1 MICDDDRVVTRVR
14 RLLVALA
21 LACASVVLVQPAAQA
36 CTCAPDSTVRSQA
49 QNADVVFRGVLTEQ
63 SADRRRTTY
72 TLDVERVYQGTLT
85 ETPSVVASSSADG
98 DACGLGRLRVDR
110 AYVVFATSRDA
121 RMESAQCTGT
131 GPATPRFVRNVE
143 RVLGPGEPF
152 RPPVEEEPP
161 PADPVFTRVDDSDP
175 PEVTRVAAPGAAL
188 VIVGLLG
195 LVVFRRRA

>member
-1 MICDDDRVVTRVR
+1 LICDDGRVVTRVR

-36 CTCAPDSTVRSQA
+36 CTCPPDTSLRSQA
-49 QNADVVFRGVLTEQ
+49 RGADVVFQGVLTER
-63 SADRRRTTY
+63 ADGRRRTTY

-85 ETPSVVASSSADG
+85 ESPVAIVSDSRST
-98 DACGLGRLRVDR
+98 CGLGRLRVDS

-121 RMESAQCTGT
+121 RMQSAKCTGT
-131 GPATPRFVRNVE
+131 GPATPRFVRDVE